1 MSFVKGW
8 RKIFTKISRREQ
20 DSNLP
25 TKLVLPEQ
33 LNLIYTINYHR
44 FHPAAKPLS
53 YLSLKN
59 ISFTKLTIKS
69 QPKRF
74 EPSSRT
80 FLISEQLNPSQ
91 LLHQEDK
98 VSRHRGA
105 ELRRRYELLG
115 GTSLLSLE

>member
-1 MSFVKGW
+1 M
-8 RKIFTKISRREQ
+8 
-20 DSNLP
+20 L
-25 TKLVLPEQ
+25 
-33 LNLIYTINYHR
+33 LNTE
-44 FHPAAKPLS
+44 
-53 YLSLKN
+53 
-59 ISFTKLTIKS
+59 
-69 QPKRF
+69 RF